1 MPKLAVS
8 TRISNLR
15 TRSKLLAAMAVL
27 LVTAAVALICYAL
40 FIKAQA
46 ESLLNDIAALK
57 IGSSTESDVEQV
69 ARKHSQYVVSGESNN
84 DGATTTITVQNLW
97 LATLRLEPQ
106 AFFGASVSV
115 TNGRVHHIGAWL
127 LRSMDIYPTFQASAG
142 LVDEYDEYPQYL
154 THNGHFEFPTP
165 IGKPYLKALLDSHA
179 SSVQRRHAFGF
190 SFSCLIKLGGG
201 CDLPCDYLPLAWQ
214 DWKVYLQAH
223 DSLDIFNQHDPNR
236 SRCKES
242 SSGPGRP

>member
-15 TRSKLLAAMAVL
+15 TRTKLLAAMAVL

-69 ARKHSQYVVSGESNN
+69 ARKHIQYVVSGESNN
-84 DGATTTITVQNLW
+84 DGATTTFKVQNLW
-97 LATLRLEPQ
+97 LAMLRLEPQ

-115 TNGRVHHIGAWL
+115 RNGRVHHIGAWL
-127 LRSMDIYPTFQASAG
+127 LRSMDSYPTFQASAG
-142 LVDEYDEYPQYL
+142 MVDEYDEYPQYL

-165 IGKPYLKALLDSHA
+165 IGKPYLKVLLDSHA
-179 SSVQRRHAFGF
+179 SSVQRQHAFGF
-190 SFSCLIKLGGG
+190 SFSCLIKSGGG

-214 DWKVYLQAH
+214 DWKIYLQAH
-223 DSLDIFNQHDPNR
+223 DSWDIFNQHYPNR